1 MEKLLLHIYES
12 SKSMRETNVE
22 SLNKYLL
29 GDKMQDLSMITD
41 VSFITTEEGEDLIV
55 AFAIPVSDQ
64 GDVISLILLR
74 TSKYE
79 SLLDEHERGVNVSY
93 ENQVDTE
100 DDLLEKIEIQEN
112 VVKITTKR
120 NRYKLNISRVDEDEI
135 KEAKKILKKMNFD
148 QRFVLSII

>member
-1 MEKLLLHIYES
+1 MQAL
-12 SKSMRETNVE
+12 SKI
-22 SLNKYLL
+22 K
-29 GDKMQDLSMITD
+29 D
-41 VSFITTEEGEDLIV
+41 VSFITTEEEEDLIV
-55 AFAIPVSDQ
+55 AFAIPVSDHI
-64 GDVISLILLR
+64 DVNSLILLR
-74 TSKYE
+74 TPKYE
-79 SLLDEHERGVNVSY
+79 HFLDEHERGVNVSY

>member
-29 GDKMQDLSMITD
+29 GDKMQDLSKITD

-64 GDVISLILLR
+64 EDVISLILLR
-74 TSKYE
+74 TLKYE

-100 DDLLEKIEIQEN
+100 DDLLEEIEIQKN
-112 VVKITTKR
+112 IIKLITKR
-120 NRYKLNISRVDEDEI
+120 HRYKLNISRVDEDEI